1 MKTLYD
7 SSQPSASQHSQRK
20 FYQRLLALITLTLM
34 PVSVFAN
41 ALQAFAIPQSATI
54 ADLKPESG
62 SGVPAIR
69 MDQKQRPAP
78 ASKNQTINLQFQN
91 SIPRQSILVVGGQRS
106 QVHVRFDH
114 PADPLLQ
121 IGPGDSATEY
131 LFPCAI
137 HGAATIGWK
146 AMNRNS
152 RGCTSVIAKSG
163 RGPSAM
169 NLPKATG
176 YQLGLA
182 SDKSLQAKNPA
193 GSFQYCSVLEE
204 AGSGWGFSD
213 STDGTTNPCQKAI
226 EECKSNGVAGSCEV
240 ATLGEEPLETQELM
254 AFVQCSGNIVFPAK
268 GSGQSMV
275 DSELKT
281 LHQEARYINGKSCF
295 INVYHPGDVA
305 ISPASDDVTL
315 IQLQPLNSG
324 SIEVSVLVGSVD
336 IVSVDRQH
344 SLRLQKGNKYQSGEN
359 IIKPIDCPKT
369 LGSGSMQS
377 FLNPALWAGAPG
389 ISSQLAEY
397 KQKFCATG
405 GSPERPTEPP
415 TGINIPFPLPR
426 PIHRGNDGRGNNGGG
441 NNLLIPLR

>member
-1 MKTLYD
+1 MKKLYY
-7 SSQPSASQHSQRK
+7 SSQEIDPQHSQRK
-20 FYQRLLALITLTLM
+20 SYQRLLALITLTLM
-34 PVSVFAN
+34 PISALTN

-54 ADLKPESG
+54 TDLKPESG

-91 SIPRQSILVVGGQRS
+91 SIPRQSILVVGRQRS

-121 IGPGDSATEY
+121 IGPGDSDTEY

-152 RGCTSVIAKSG
+152 RGCTSVIAKSS

-169 NLPKATG
+169 NPSKATE
-176 YQLGLA
+176 YQLGLV
-182 SDKSLQAKNPA
+182 SDKSLQAQIPA

-204 AGSGWGFSD
+204 TGSRWGFSY
-213 STDGTTNPCQKAI
+213 STDGTTNPCHKAI
-226 EECKSNGVAGSCEV
+226 EECKSNGAAGSCEI
-240 ATLGEEPLETQELM
+240 ATLGEEPLETQDLI
-254 AFVQCSGNIVFPAK
+254 AFVHCAGDIVFPTK

-281 LHQEARYINGKSCF
+281 LNQEARYINGKSCL
-295 INVYHPGDVA
+295 INVYHSGDVV

-336 IVSVDRQH
+336 ILSVDRRRG
-344 SLRLQKGNKYQSGEN
+344 LRLQKGSKYQSGEN
-359 IIKPIDCPKT
+359 SIKPIDCPKT
-369 LGSGSMQS
+369 LDSESMQS
-377 FLNPALWAGAPG
+377 FLNPALWANAPE
-389 ISSQLAEY
+389 ISSQLAVY
-397 KQKFCATG
+397 KKSFCTTG
-405 GSPERPTEPP
+405 GSPEQPKESPIR
-415 TGINIPFPLPR
+415 INIPFPFPR
-426 PIHRGNDGRGNNGGG
+426 PIPRGNDGGG
-441 NNLLIPLR
+441 NNRG